1 LAVDTVGKMG
11 LYPSYGTLVF
21 LVLYGWGGM
30 RVLIAMEEDHQLY
43 RDVLAGSLK
52 AMRPPLE
59 VATAAPEDFEE
70 CLESF
75 EPHVVICDGQN
86 FARSEG
92 PLAWIDLPF
101 DPTRPLQRPAQFW
114 VEGRCREIPNP
125 DLQNLLSMI
134 DEVALARYSGRRV

>member
-1 LAVDTVGKMG
+1 
-11 LYPSYGTLVF
+11 
-21 LVLYGWGGM
+21 M
-30 RVLIAMEEDHQLY
+30 RVLITVDEGYRLY

-59 VATAAPEDFEE
+59 VATAAPGDFEE
-70 CLESF
+70 RLVSF
-75 EPHVVICDGQN
+75 EPHVVICGGQN

-101 DPTRPLQRPAQFW
+101 DPTMPLQRPAQFW

-125 DLQNLLSMI
+125 DLQDLLSVI
-134 DEVALARYSGRRV
+134 DEVAFARYSGRRV